1 MRKVILEVNDEM
13 YKWVM
18 GFVAMCEHATGESIN
33 IMVKEVGDEA
43 AETEARDRSTVRY
56 AAIGDRSAL
65 TALGEKTIIGIIF
78 AHLLDNGPKTA
89 KEIGR
94 DKPFNMKTLVA
105 SLWRLRQQGLI
116 ESQVIGE

>member
-33 IMVKEVGDEA
+33 ILVKEVGDTS
-43 AETEARDRSTVRY
+43 ETELRDRSTVRY

-65 TALGEKTIIGIIF
+65 AALGEKTIIGIIF

-94 DKPFNMKTLVA
+94 EKPFNMKTLVA

-116 ESQVIGE
+116 ESQVIE